1 MSEPGFLTL
10 QLRCVSTLG
19 FWRLKE
25 ARQEPS
31 PQVSEEAQLCGLPEC
46 GLLSSLNYRIFDR
59 DLRVLSLRESGR
71 WDAV

>member
-19 FWRLKE
+19 FGRLKE
-25 ARQEPS
+25 ARPS

-71 WDAV
+71 WDTV